1 MQKAGWN
8 SVQPL
13 GFLHCNFDTM
23 TARLARPGDLPKATP
38 LRNDKAFVI
47 SAMTEIIL
55 HHRRLVVMTSEEE
68 HRK

>member
-1 MQKAGWN
+1 
-8 SVQPL
+8 
-13 GFLHCNFDTM
+13 
-23 TARLARPGDLPKATP
+23 LARPGDLPKATP

-55 HHRRLVVMTSEEE
+55 HRRRLVVMTSEEE